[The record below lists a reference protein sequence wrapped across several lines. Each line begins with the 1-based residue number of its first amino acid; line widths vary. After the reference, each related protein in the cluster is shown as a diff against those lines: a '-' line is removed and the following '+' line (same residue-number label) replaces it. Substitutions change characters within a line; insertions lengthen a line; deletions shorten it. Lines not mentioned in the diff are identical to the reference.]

1 MRIIII
7 ISAFCLFFT
16 ANIANAMSTNEYVA
30 ALEQKLF
37 GMTYQNQPLAGRI
50 DRIEQQIYD
59 NSYSGSPEERLSK
72 IDKIYPKSEF
82 EKKEMQPQNYNSN
95 DISNDKWY
103 TQDYPEPEE
112 KADYNRYPIVSEIEQ
127 SIYKKDFQG
136 EDIYKRLAR
145 LEKEL
150 YGNVKNEESLQ
161 NRVEA
166 LKSVLPKKHYN
177 RFAAQDFGFKNFGLN
192 TPSEYNM
199 APNNSEYFDTN
210 SIVRELERETFNKS
224 YDDDQLERRLDR
236 LESFYFGGISTG
248 QDKNDRINRLASVV
262 LNGKMRDTGMQIP
275 RGAQWAGILMNLL
288 VIGLGFLL

>member
-7 ISAFCLFFT
+7 ITAFCLFFT
-16 ANIANAMSTNEYVA
+16 ANIANAMSTNEYVT

-37 GMTYQNQPLAGRI
+37 GMTYQNQPLSSRI

-59 NSYSGSPEERLSK
+59 SSYSGSPEERLSK

-82 EKKEMQPQNYNSN
+82 ETETIQSQNYN
-95 DISNDKWY
+95 SNDKWY

-112 KADYNRYPIVSEIEQ
+112 KADYNSYPIVSEIEQ

-192 TPSEYNM
+192 TPSEYDISPSGNG
-199 APNNSEYFDTN
+199 YFDSN
-210 SIVRELERETFNKS
+210 SILSELEKETFNKS
-224 YDDDQLERRLDR
+224 YGNEQLERRLER
-236 LESFYFGGISTG
+236 LESFYFGGISYG
-248 QDKNDRINRLASVV
+248 QDKEDRINRLASVV
-262 LNGKMRDTGMQIP
+262 LNGKTRDTGIQIP